1 MSVLVEDHGK
11 VRLVT
16 FHRPEKKNAFDMALY
31 DASTTALRE
40 ALDDEGIH
48 AVVLTGAGDAFSAGQ
63 DLQEMATMSAGGGQI
78 GKRSEFPGF
87 LGVLQAFH
95 KPLLA
100 AVNGVA
106 VGIGMTML
114 SFCDLVYVG
123 ASARAK
129 VPFVPLGVAPE
140 AASSLLFPI
149 RMGWQRAARV
159 LLLGEWIAPEQ
170 LVDLGLA
177 LEVRPDATLVEDT
190 IALAT
195 RVAAGG
201 LASLIA
207 TKRLMLAADADAIRD
222 ARLREDVAFAR
233 LLGMELPPD
242 HPMAGFET

>member
-1 MSVLVEDHGK
+1 MSVLVEDHGR
-11 VRLVT
+11 VRLLT
-16 FHRPEKKNAFDMALY
+16 FHRPEKKNAFNMALY
-31 DASTTALRE
+31 EAASGALQA
-40 ALDDEGIH
+40 ALDDDNIH

-63 DLQEMATMSAGGGQI
+63 DLQEMAEMSSGGGEI

-87 LGVLQAFH
+87 LTVLQSFH

-114 SFCDLVYVG
+114 SFCDFVFVG
-123 ASARAK
+123 EGAKAK

-159 LLLGEWIAPEQ
+159 LMLGEWIMPAQ
-170 LVDLGLA
+170 LVELDLA
-177 LEVRPDATLVEDT
+177 LEVRPDQTLLADT
-190 IALAT
+190 LALAG
-195 RVAAGG
+195 RVAEG
-201 LASLIA
+201 SLKSLVA
-207 TKRLMLAADADAIRD
+207 TKRLMLASMVEPVRD

-233 LLGMELPPD
+233 LLNMQLPPG
-242 HPMAGFET
+242 HPMAGFES

>member
-1 MSVLVEDHGK
+1 MTALVEDHGK
-11 VRLVT
+11 VRLIT

-31 DASTTALRE
+31 EATAHALHAALEDDAV
-40 ALDDEGIH
+40 H
-48 AVVLTGAGDAFSAGQ
+48 AVVMTGAGDAFSAGQ
-63 DLQEMATMSAGGGQI
+63 DLQEMAAMSAGGGAI
-78 GKRSEFPGF
+78 GKRSEFPTF
-87 LGVLQAFH
+87 LGVLQSFH

-123 ASARAK
+123 ESARAK

-140 AASSLLFPI
+140 AASSVLFPL

-159 LLLGEWIAPEQ
+159 LMLGEWVSPAQ
-170 LVDLGLA
+170 LVELGLA
-177 LEVRPDATLVEDT
+177 LEVRPDATLLADT
-190 IALAT
+190 LELAGRIAE
-195 RVAAGG
+195 G
-201 LASLIA
+201 SLTSLVA
-207 TKRLMLAADADAIRD
+207 TKRLMLAADADLIRD

-233 LLGMELPPD
+233 LLDMQLPPG

>member
-1 MSVLVEDHGK
+1 MTALVEDQGR
-11 VRLVT
+11 VRLIT

-31 DASTTALRE
+31 DATARALQD
-40 ALDDEGIH
+40 ALDDDGIH
-48 AVVLTGAGDAFSAGQ
+48 AVVVTGAGDAFSAGQ
-63 DLQEMATMSAGGGQI
+63 DLQEMAAMSAGGGEI
-78 GKRSEFPGF
+78 GKRSEFPTF
-87 LGVLQAFH
+87 LGVLQSFH

-114 SFCDLVYVG
+114 SFCDFVYV
-123 ASARAK
+123 AESAKAK

-159 LLLGEWIAPEQ
+159 LMLGEWWSPAQ

-177 LEVRPDATLVEDT
+177 LEVRPDATLLEDT
-190 IALAT
+190 LALAA
-195 RVAAGG
+195 RVAEGP
-201 LASLIA
+201 LTSLVA
-207 TKRLMLAADADAIRD
+207 TKRLMLAADAELIRE

-233 LLGMELPPD
+233 LLNMQLPPD